1 MYRFQ
6 FREGFSISALQQHR
20 RAGVIGKEAETC
32 ASIAWHQGINRVP
45 LGFFAGCPRKASGIA
60 QELVNAGLAVISC

>member
-6 FREGFSISALQQHR
+6 FREGFDVGTLQQHR
-20 RAGVIGKEAETC
+20 RAGVIGQDAETC
-32 ASIAWHQGINRVP
+32 ASIAWHQGLIRVP

-60 QELVNAGLAVISC
+60 QELVNAGLAVAS